1 MPTISERGKK
11 MPESAIR
18 KLVPYAEKAIKDGK
32 HVHHLN
38 IGQPDLPPSDTTL
51 TAIRETPLNNIIGY
65 SHSAGNISYRKK
77 LAEYYKKQNID
88 INYDD
93 ILITT
98 GGSEAILFAFLSC
111 LNAGD
116 EIIIPEPFYANYN
129 GFAAA
134 SGVKVRPVTS
144 TIENDFA
151 LPPVKEFEQMIT
163 AKTKGIFINNPN
175 NPTGYL
181 YSKEEIEQLGAL
193 VKKHDLYLFGDEVY
207 RGLCYEESAPFFS
220 VMHLKGLEKNIV
232 LIDSASKRYNACGL
246 RVGAMITKNRAL
258 YDTAMKFAQSRLSP
272 PHFGQI
278 AGEAALDSTPEYLNK
293 IFYEF
298 KSRRDFLVKALNN
311 IEGVFCPTP
320 KGAFYVIAQLPVD
333 DSEKFCQWILSD
345 FEYDNQTVMLAPASG
360 FYSTPGFGK
369 NQIRIAYVLKSDDLK
384 KAIKC
389 LEEGI
394 KAYPGNT
401 IKKNSEMVL

>member
-51 TAIRETPLNNIIGY
+51 TAIRETQLNVIIGY

-77 LAEYYKKQNID
+77 LAEYYNKQDID
-88 INYDD
+88 ISYDD

-111 LNAGD
+111 LNVGD
-116 EIIIPEPFYANYN
+116 EVIIPEPFYANYN

-134 SGVKVRPVTS
+134 SGVKVCPVTS
-144 TIENDFA
+144 SIENNFA
-151 LPPVKEFEQMIT
+151 LPPIQEFEQKINE
-163 AKTKGIFINNPN
+163 KTKGIFINNPN

-181 YSKEEIEQLGAL
+181 YSKEEVEQLGAL
-193 VKKHDLYLFGDEVY
+193 VKKHDLYLFADEVY

-246 RVGAMITKNRAL
+246 RVGAMITKNRDL
-258 YDTAMKFAQSRLSP
+258 YNTAMKFAQNRLSP

-278 AGEAALDSTPEYLNK
+278 AGEAALDSSPEYLNK

-298 KSRRDFLVKALNN
+298 KSRRDFLVEALNN
-311 IEGVFCPTP
+311 IDGVYCPVP
-320 KGAFYVIAQLPVD
+320 KGAFYVIAKLPVD
-333 DSEKFCQWILSD
+333 DSEMFCQWMLSD
-345 FEYDNQTVMLAPASG
+345 FEYENQTVMLAPAAG
-360 FYSTPGFGK
+360 FYSTEGLGK
-369 NQIRIAYVLKSDDLK
+369 DQIRIAYVLKSDNLK

-401 IKKNSEMVL
+401 IKNFRG